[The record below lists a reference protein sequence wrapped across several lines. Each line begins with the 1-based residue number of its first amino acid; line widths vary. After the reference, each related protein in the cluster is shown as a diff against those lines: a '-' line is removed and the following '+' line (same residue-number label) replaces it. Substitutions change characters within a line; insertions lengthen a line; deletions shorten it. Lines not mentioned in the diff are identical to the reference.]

1 MRKLLL
7 GTIAAASLFQGSA
20 CKAHDGPTVWLIMR
34 SSVSQGGNAIEKVP
48 FSSVEACETAALKL
62 DAIDGFGGRNR
73 FFYTACLET

>member
-1 MRKLLL
+1 MKKLLL
-7 GTIAAASLFQGSA
+7 ASIAAAALFPGGP

-34 SSVSQGGNAIEKVP
+34 SSVKQGGNAIEKVP
-48 FSSVEACETAALKL
+48 FSSVEACEAAALKL